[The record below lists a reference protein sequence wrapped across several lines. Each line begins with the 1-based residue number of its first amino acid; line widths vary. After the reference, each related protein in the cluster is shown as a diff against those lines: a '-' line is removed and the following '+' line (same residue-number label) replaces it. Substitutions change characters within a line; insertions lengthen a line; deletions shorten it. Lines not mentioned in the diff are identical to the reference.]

1 MSARARTRIPPDDPL
16 AAYQIAG
23 LTALETAVALTA
35 RALVMT
41 YPGVNRVE
49 RPCDSAEL
57 RTARDLIDDC
67 EHLCIVLDAHRQEV
81 RRQVHVHDDLDDDQ
95 SF

>member
-1 MSARARTRIPPDDPL
+1 MTAPRWIRVPAEDPL
-16 AAYQIAG
+16 AAHRIAG
-23 LTALETAVALTA
+23 LTALETAIVLTA

-41 YPGVNRVE
+41 CPDVSRVA

-67 EHLCIVLDAHRQEV
+67 ERLCVALDAHRLEIQ
-81 RRQVHVHDDLDDDQ
+81 RHLHDNLVDDRP
-95 SF
+95 F

>member
-1 MSARARTRIPPDDPL
+1 MTAPPWIRLPPDDPL

-23 LTALETAVALTA
+23 LTALEAAVTIAA
-35 RALVMT
+35 RALVTT
-41 YPGVNRVE
+41 YPGVNRVQ
-49 RPCDSAEL
+49 RPDDPADL

-67 EHLCIVLDAHRQEV
+67 ERLCFALDAHRQEI
-81 RRQVHVHDDLDDDQ
+81 RRNARDDIDDGDR

>member
-1 MSARARTRIPPDDPL
+1 MTARGWIRIPPDDPL
-16 AAYQIAG
+16 AVYQIAG
-23 LTALETAVALTA
+23 LTALETAVALTT

-67 EHLCIVLDAHRQEV
+67 ERLCFALDAHRQEI
-81 RRQVHVHDDLDDDQ
+81 RSQRHDELDDDRA
-95 SF
+95 F

>member
-1 MSARARTRIPPDDPL
+1 MTARSRRPIPPDDAL
-16 AAYQIAG
+16 AAYQIVG
-23 LTALETAVALTA
+23 LTAIETAVALTA

-57 RTARDLIDDC
+57 LTARDLIHDC
-67 EHLCIVLDAHRQEV
+67 ERLCFALDAHRQAI
-81 RRQVHVHDDLDDDQ
+81 RRQQHDDLDDERT
-95 SF
+95 F

>member
-1 MSARARTRIPPDDPL
+1 MTARSWIRIPPDDPL
-16 AAYQIAG
+16 VAYQISG

-41 YPGVNRVE
+41 YPGVSRVE
-49 RPCDSAEL
+49 RPCDSDEL

-67 EHLCIVLDAHRQEV
+67 ERLCVALDAHRQEI
-81 RRQVHVHDDLDDDQ
+81 RRQRHDGLDDDRA
-95 SF
+95 F

>member
-1 MSARARTRIPPDDPL
+1 MTARPWIQRRPDDRL
-16 AAYQIAG
+16 TAYRIAA
-23 LTALETAVALTA
+23 LTALETAVSVTA
-35 RALVMT
+35 HALVIT

-67 EHLCIVLDAHRQEV
+67 DRVCVALDAHRQEIL
-81 RRQVHVHDDLDDDQ
+81 RQRHDDPDGDRA
-95 SF
+95 F

>member
-1 MSARARTRIPPDDPL
+1 MTTHLWIRSPPDAPL
-16 AAYQIAG
+16 AAYRIAA
-23 LTALETAVALTA
+23 LTALETAVAVTA
-35 RALVMT
+35 HALVIT
-41 YPGVNRVE
+41 YPGVNRVA

-67 EHLCIVLDAHRQEV
+67 ERLCVALDTHRQEIL
-81 RRQVHVHDDLDDDQ
+81 RHRHHPDDQ

>member
-1 MSARARTRIPPDDPL
+1 MTARRWIPPDDPL
-16 AAYQIAG
+16 AAHRLAG
-23 LTALETAVALTA
+23 LTALETAVVIAA

-41 YPGVNRVE
+41 YPRVNRVP

-67 EHLCIVLDAHRQEV
+67 ERLCVAIDAHRQEI
-81 RRQVHVHDDLDDDQ
+81 RPRVHDDVDHDRP
-95 SF
+95 F